1 VTTTKSEDSG
11 SIQISIGAV
20 SARIFSDKDGWY
32 TLAWYVGMERK
43 RKRFST
49 MAAAREEGRRILMN
63 LSRGRLDAASAPMTD
78 IEQIAAAKKILA
90 NLDVTMETAAYQYAQ
105 AKGLVGDRD
114 LVEYVRAHVKREDN
128 LKPWT
133 MPEALDQLLD
143 EKGKLNRPID
153 YLSEIR
159 KMLKPFVEFYSGPVI
174 TLTRDDVERYI
185 SRGSN
190 RNGKLEKI
198 KLLLNFCRGKAL
210 PRNESTV
217 ADDIPKE
224 VIFKP
229 REIEIFTPSEAKK
242 ILDAARPD
250 EVLCLAL
257 GFFAGVRTEE
267 IARMDWKDIRLNR
280 RQDESVVE
288 ITKVVAKKRLHR
300 RLIPILPP
308 LRAYLQEFKPPTS
321 GKISPVKTLS
331 DRFEYLAKR
340 VGIEWK
346 HNGMRHSFGSYR
358 LASLQN
364 IHQLKEEMGNSEAM
378 IRQHYQKTVTRAEAT
393 KFWAIRPG

>member
-1 VTTTKSEDSG
+1 
-11 SIQISIGAV
+11 
-20 SARIFSDKDGWY
+20 
-32 TLAWYVGMERK
+32 
-43 RKRFST
+43 
-49 MAAAREEGRRILMN
+49 
-63 LSRGRLDAASAPMTD
+63 MTD
-78 IEQIAAAKKILA
+78 LEQIAAAKKILA
-90 NLDVTMETAAYQYAQ
+90 NHEVTVETAVYQYAK
-105 AKGLVGDRD
+105 AKELLGDRD
-114 LVEYVRAHVKREDN
+114 LVDYVRGHVKREDN

-133 MPEALDQLLD
+133 MPEALEELLD

-159 KMLKPFVEFYSGPVI
+159 KMLKPLVEFYSGPVI
-174 TLTRDDVERYI
+174 NLTREDVERYI
-185 SRGSN
+185 SSGSN

-210 PRNESTV
+210 PKNESTV

-229 REIEIFTPSEAKK
+229 REIEIFTPFEAKR

-250 EVLCLAL
+250 EVLCVAL
-257 GFFAGVRTEE
+257 GLFAGVRTEE

-280 RQDESVVE
+280 RHDESVVE

-308 LRAYLQEFKPPTS
+308 LRAYLLKFKPPTS

-331 DRFEYLAKR
+331 DRFEYLGKR

-346 HNGMRHSFGSYR
+346 HNGLRHSFGSYR
-358 LASLQN
+358 LAALQN
-364 IHQLKEEMGNSEAM
+364 IHKLKEEMGNSEAM
-378 IRQHYQKTVTRAEAT
+378 IRQHYQKTVTRAEAA